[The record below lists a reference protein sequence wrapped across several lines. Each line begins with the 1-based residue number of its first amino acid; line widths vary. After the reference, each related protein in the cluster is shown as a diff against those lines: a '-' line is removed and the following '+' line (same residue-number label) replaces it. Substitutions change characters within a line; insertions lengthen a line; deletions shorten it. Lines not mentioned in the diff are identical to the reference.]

1 MAALDSANYSKFN
14 IITKNDRGIE
24 QSIDISSSVVEFRYY
39 EDLYSPILTATATIM
54 ATGNVQIDKNGSN
67 RTTLISG
74 VPLKGGEDIE
84 ILMTHENSIG
94 GLELQSA
101 KLFINRISNISSNNN
116 RESFTLHMISKSA
129 VTDNVNRVEK
139 VLRNKT
145 ATGHVL
151 DILDKNLNIISNINN
166 VEPSVGNITYK
177 GNGKK
182 PFTVIFSLASKAI
195 PESTVSNSA
204 GFVFYET
211 QNGLN
216 FRSIDGLIKEEI
228 VANYKEINAIL
239 STYDPK
245 GTDPREKIL
254 AKNVIENNDLLEN
267 LQFGVFSSK
276 RTFFDPHTGSIA
288 EINLD
293 YGPEDYRD
301 KMNNLGNGTVNSALD
316 GDFLK
321 PSRNFVGVVKR
332 GSIDYT
338 DKSLEEQLENIIS
351 QTTMRYNTILNQVI
365 NIIVP
370 MNLDLTV
377 GNLIL
382 CDFPKTGS
390 SEIDAE
396 ISGKY
401 LIKELCHYSSAE
413 SAYTS
418 LQIVRDTYG
427 RKQ

>member
-1 MAALDSANYSKFN
+1 M
-14 IITKNDRGIE
+14 
-24 QSIDISSSVVEFRYY
+24 
-39 EDLYSPILTATATIM
+39 
-54 ATGNVQIDKNGSN
+54 
-67 RTTLISG
+67 
-74 VPLKGGEDIE
+74 
-84 ILMTHENSIG
+84 
-94 GLELQSA
+94 
-101 KLFINRISNISSNNN
+101 
-116 RESFTLHMISKSA
+116 
-129 VTDNVNRVEK
+129 
-139 VLRNKT
+139 
-145 ATGHVL
+145 
-151 DILDKNLNIISNINN
+151 
-166 VEPSVGNITYK
+166 
-177 GNGKK
+177 
-182 PFTVIFSLASKAI
+182 
-195 PESTVSNSA
+195 
-204 GFVFYET
+204 
-211 QNGLN
+211 
-216 FRSIDGLIKEEI
+216 IKEEI